1 MALLIDHLRVLR
13 IPHRLLSL
21 LRMSKQLRLPVQ
33 AIPLTLIAP
42 LFLSGC
48 GSTAPSTT
56 TGKAPA
62 RTTSPGWRGPCYK
75 PATSKEVVVPVE
87 FTTQAP
93 NTTIVQA
100 CVGRR
105 GPFPFIVDTGA
116 TGTLISRSVASRL
129 GLRPLGPPASF
140 GSEGC
145 RGSTQP
151 VRLPPLQVGERVIAP
166 STGYTIG
173 VKGFGGPGEPVGT
186 LGVNALSSLGPI
198 KLDYLG
204 RQLLIGPRGRKDSHE
219 PHSAS
224 HGIPSRWLS
233 QKAQIVAPLTVLHRD
248 GNASL
253 RVEVS
258 FHGGE
263 AHEWI
268 PDTGSQTS
276 IVDSTSVSASH
287 LRYAPGSED
296 EPSLCSNRPL
306 TVRGAWSGRWELS
319 GHHLPPELLQ
329 VSSVSRTVG
338 VDGVLGG
345 STFVSFGSVIF
356 DWPDHLLFLGAR

>member
-1 MALLIDHLRVLR
+1 
-13 IPHRLLSL
+13 
-21 LRMSKQLRLPVQ
+21 
-33 AIPLTLIAP
+33 
-42 LFLSGC
+42 
-48 GSTAPSTT
+48 
-56 TGKAPA
+56 
-62 RTTSPGWRGPCYK
+62 
-75 PATSKEVVVPVE
+75 VPVE
-87 FTTQAP
+87 LTSQAP
-93 NTTIVQA
+93 NETIVQA
-100 CVGRR
+100 CVGRH

-116 TGTLISRSVASRL
+116 TGTLISRRVADRL
-129 GLRPLGPPASF
+129 GLAPLGPPASF

-145 RGSTQP
+145 RGTTQP
-151 VRLPPLQVGERVIAP
+151 VRLPSLRLGRRVVPP
-166 STGYTIG
+166 SIGYTIG

-186 LGVNALSSLGPI
+186 LGANALTSLGPI
-198 KLDYLG
+198 KLDYLR
-204 RQLLIGPRGRKDSHE
+204 RQLSMGPRARTKLPE
-219 PHSAS
+219 PHSPYR
-224 HGIPSRWLS
+224 GIPSRWLRR
-233 QKAQIVAPLTVLHRD
+233 KAQIIATPLTVIHRD

-263 AHEWI
+263 AHQWI

-296 EPSLCSNRPL
+296 EPSLCSDKHL
-306 TVRGAWSGRWELS
+306 TVRRAWSGEWDLS
-319 GHHLPPELLQ
+319 GHQLRPELLQ